1 VETNRNKRR
10 DRTYHFAAGG
20 SLVFRTGEDGEAG
33 GGGGEWRSEADRW
46 FNKGAMGGDV
56 NGFWASDARSARDPG
71 DLDRSLC

>member
-1 VETNRNKRR
+1 
-10 DRTYHFAAGG
+10 
-20 SLVFRTGEDGEAG
+20 LVFRTGEDGEAG

-56 NGFWASDARSARDPG
+56 NGFWASDARDPG